1 MTMFMPGDNRAK
13 NAYNSWANRMG
24 DFADDGTML
33 PRWEELSVRVRLCW
47 EGMID
52 QVWTEASHATAVMN
66 AGVTGPAASA
76 AMGVTG
82 PAASATMGLTG
93 PSASAA

>member
-1 MTMFMPGDNRAK
+1 
-13 NAYNSWANRMG
+13 
-24 DFADDGTML
+24 
-33 PRWEELSVRVRLCW
+33 
-47 EGMID
+47 MID

-76 AMGVTG
+76 TMGVTG
-82 PAASATMGLTG
+82 PAASATMGVTG